1 MDQVNIGK
9 FISECRK
16 NKNLTQKELAEK
28 LYISEKTISKW
39 ECGKGLPEVSL
50 MKPLCK
56 ELDITVTE
64 LLNGCRD
71 VKNEETKENSI
82 IEYIDYNKKKS
93 RHKLIIL
100 SIISI
105 LLITFILSTIC
116 YFFNTYNK
124 IAVYELYGENENFIV
139 NEMYL
144 TKSNIYNILYT
155 GQIDLKNTEL
165 NKEDI
170 IDIELKCEDTTIYG
184 GSSFENTTYKEK
196 YGYNELLNDY
206 KLNNIDKWIIKITYK
221 ENGEKKIDTI
231 SLKNTTLMRNN
242 EFISKKSESIGNSL
256 SDIKNDTAIIKER
269 TDIRRQSLLENNY
282 TEISFSEENNTGIF
296 EKNINKKESIQIM
309 LGFSYYPDLT
319 YLYTIKEN
327 EIIRIEER
335 VKKENL
341 TSNISGHIDFS
352 ETSYNFTYDI
362 STKEFIVE
370 PNDIDI
376 NNIDEIISNFLNYR
390 QELYNILNKP
400 FEDKNN

>member
-1 MDQVNIGK
+1 MF
-9 FISECRK
+9 FI
-16 NKNLTQKELAEK
+16 
-28 LYISEKTISKW
+28 
-39 ECGKGLPEVSL
+39 
-50 MKPLCK
+50 
-56 ELDITVTE
+56 
-64 LLNGCRD
+64 
-71 VKNEETKENSI
+71 NSN
-82 IEYIDYNKKKS
+82 DNA
-93 RHKLIIL
+93 
-100 SIISI
+100 
-105 LLITFILSTIC
+105 
-116 YFFNTYNK
+116 K